1 MIEQITRNASAALA
15 ALMLT
20 LTGCAG
26 GDRDAGT
33 DRATDT
39 TVAAADTTGAA
50 QAREPASSAAA
61 AGFLDPDAASR
72 EQLLAVPGMDSAAAA
87 ALVAGRPFA
96 TMIAVDGALAPH
108 MTEAER
114 DTVYTRLWKPIDL
127 NTATEQEILLIPGVG
142 ARMRREF
149 EEYRPYTSMEQF
161 RREMGK
167 YVDDAEVERLARYV
181 EIR

>member
-1 MIEQITRNASAALA
+1 MTNSISRTAAAALAA

-20 LTGCAG
+20 LAACTG
-26 GDRDAGT
+26 GDTDAGT
-33 DRATDT
+33 DLATDT
-39 TVAAADTTGAA
+39 TAGAAAGA
-50 QAREPASSAAA
+50 QAREPATPASA
-61 AGFLDPDAASR
+61 AGFLDPGAASR
-72 EQLLAVPGMDSAAAA
+72 EQLLSLPGMDSASADAF
-87 ALVAGRPFA
+87 VAGRPYA
-96 TMIAVDGALAPH
+96 TMLAVDSALASH
-108 MTEAER
+108 MSESER

-142 ARMRREF
+142 PRMRREF

>member
-1 MIEQITRNASAALA
+1 MMTTISRTASAALA
-15 ALMLT
+15 AALMVT
-20 LTGCAG
+20 LAACTG
-26 GDRDAGT
+26 GDTDAGT
-33 DRATDT
+33 DLATDT
-39 TVAAADTTGAA
+39 TPGAATGAA
-50 QAREPASSAAA
+50 QAREPATPASA
-61 AGFLDPDAASR
+61 AGFLDPEAASR
-72 EQLLAVPGMDSAAAA
+72 EQLLSVPGMDSASADAV
-87 ALVAGRPFA
+87 VAGRPYA
-96 TMIAVDGALAPH
+96 TMLAVDSALASH
-108 MTEAER
+108 LSESER

-142 ARMRREF
+142 SRMRREF

>member
-1 MIEQITRNASAALA
+1 MTKTISRTGSAALA
-15 ALMLT
+15 AALLLT
-20 LTGCAG
+20 LAACTG
-26 GDRDAGT
+26 GDTDAGT
-33 DRATDT
+33 DLATDT
-39 TVAAADTTGAA
+39 TAGAAAGA
-50 QAREPASSAAA
+50 QAREPATPASA
-61 AGFLDPDAASR
+61 AGFLDPGAASR
-72 EQLLAVPGMDSAAAA
+72 EQLLSLPGMDSASADAV
-87 ALVAGRPFA
+87 VAGRPYA
-96 TMIAVDGALAPH
+96 TMLAVDSALASH
-108 MTEAER
+108 MSESER

-142 ARMRREF
+142 PRMRREF